1 MGTTAE
7 KLTYLNETKQAI
19 KDKII
24 SYGVTVADDTP
35 FREFAEK
42 VEEAVSKK
50 YAGQLDGA
58 TLFQLD
64 ERDFSQISPLSS
76 GYYFIRRY
84 AFYRC
89 PNITRVV
96 VPSYIQSIET
106 YAFNNCTTLTEVVLK
121 GASKIQAAAFAS
133 NAALQKFYLPDIATV
148 EQIPQLINI
157 NAFTSTPCNFIVPNE
172 ASKIIYTSDSNWNTY
187 ADRFVVEEA
196 TV

>member
-58 TLFQLD
+58 TLF
-64 ERDFSQISPLSS
+64 
-76 GYYFIRRY
+76 
-84 AFYRC
+84 
-89 PNITRVV
+89 
-96 VPSYIQSIET
+96 
-106 YAFNNCTTLTEVVLK
+106 
-121 GASKIQAAAFAS
+121 
-133 NAALQKFYLPDIATV
+133 
-148 EQIPQLINI
+148 
-157 NAFTSTPCNFIVPNE
+157 
-172 ASKIIYTSDSNWNTY
+172 
-187 ADRFVVEEA
+187 
-196 TV
+196 